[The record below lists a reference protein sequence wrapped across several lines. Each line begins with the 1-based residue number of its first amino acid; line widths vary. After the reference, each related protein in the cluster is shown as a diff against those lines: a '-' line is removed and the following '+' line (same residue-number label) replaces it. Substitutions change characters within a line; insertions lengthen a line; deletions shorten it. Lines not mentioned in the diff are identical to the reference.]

1 MKTYKLMPTL
11 LKTNTQIYAKAR
23 SCM

>member
-11 LKTNTQIYAKAR
+11 LTTNTQIYAKAR
-23 SCM
+23 SCI